1 MKLFSENAIFLLAFW
16 WEKMFNGVTK
26 EHEMS
31 ETPVQ
36 PQPVPRKE
44 AFIQPLLGRADHRL
58 DPKRRFTIP
67 TDWYERMGRPP
78 QVYVM
83 PSLSHLSGTER
94 CLDVFCPAEFDRRM
108 ESFRNAALSDA
119 AKAAFTSRMG
129 ELVSCVTVDTMNR
142 IRVKDSLLAFAGLS
156 SDVVL
161 IGAGFHIEVWSLA
174 NRPKLDGAEADVLAR
189 LATEAQAMG
198 F

>member
-83 PSLSHLSGTER
+83 PSLSHLHGPR
-94 CLDVFCPAEFDRRM
+94 CLDIFCPAEFDRRM
-108 ESFRNAALSDA
+108 EAFRHAALSDA
-119 AKAAFTSRMG
+119 TKASFTSRIG
-129 ELVSCVTVDTMNR
+129 ELVSCLSVDG
-142 IRVKDSLLAFAGLS
+142 S
-156 SDVVL
+156 
-161 IGAGFHIEVWSLA
+161 
-174 NRPKLDGAEADVLAR
+174 EADVLAQ
-189 LATEAQAMG
+189 LATEAQSMN